1 MNLIDT
7 TLHTLAQWIANTW
20 TLYLEAAPWVVLGLI
35 CAGLIKAWVPQDRLG
50 RWLGGRGLWLVTK
63 AALIGAPLPLCSC
76 GVIPVAL
83 GLRRAGAS
91 RGSTLS
97 FLIATPETGVDS
109 VATSFALLGPFM
121 AIVRPISAI
130 LSAIVTGL
138 LGSLAEPEARR
149 VPGSA
154 PDRVGIDACGSQTCS
169 SACSTEVKPA
179 RIAQADCN
187 DSSCGYESTAT
198 SLNTNK
204 GSLGWRSMAGIRYA
218 VTDLLDEFSLWMALG
233 LALAGLTMTLV
244 PPAALGAYGSGWM
257 AMLLM
262 LLVGVPFYVCATEST
277 PIATAMLLAGVS
289 PGAVLVFL
297 LAGPATNLGT
307 VGALRKAFGWRF
319 VLIYVGGISACA
331 IGFGLLTDALVH
343 ALNIDVTV
351 QIQASAEL
359 LPDWAN
365 LSCAF
370 LLAAVALRP
379 LRRRLLGLNPAQ
391 PVA

>member
-50 RWLGGRGLWLVTK
+50 RWLGGPGLWPVTK

-121 AIVRPISAI
+121 TIVRPVSAI

-138 LGSLAEPEARR
+138 LGSLAEPAAR
-149 VPGSA
+149 PLPSSA
-154 PDRVGIDACGSQTCS
+154 KDLAGIDACESQTCS
-169 SACSTEVKPA
+169 SAYSAEAKLATVE
-179 RIAQADCN
+179 QADCN
-187 DSSCGYESTAT
+187 ESSCGCESTAT

-204 GSLGWRSMAGIRYA
+204 GSLWRRSMAGIRYA

-244 PPAALGAYGSGWM
+244 PPAALGAYGTGWM

-277 PIATAMLLAGVS
+277 PIATSMLLAGVS

-319 VLIYVGGISACA
+319 MLIYVSGISACA

-343 ALNIDVTV
+343 TLNIDITA
-351 QIQASAEL
+351 QLQASAGL
-359 LPDWAN
+359 LPGWVK
-365 LSCAF
+365 LGCAF

-379 LRRRLLGLNPAQ
+379 LRRRLPGLSPPP
-391 PVA
+391 PVV